1 MTDHSAG
8 SDRENAPSGGA
19 GNDRIPRILLLPQ
32 VHERAIN
39 RAEDSSPSRELHAQE
54 WTSRPDF
61 PHDAEH
67 LRAFRR
73 VAIAADRVEEGP
85 ADQAHRERAAHVVR
99 DAPRAARGP
108 DGRDGK
114 GLTRARG

>member
-1 MTDHSAG
+1 
-8 SDRENAPSGGA
+8 
-19 GNDRIPRILLLPQ
+19 
-32 VHERAIN
+32 
-39 RAEDSSPSRELHAQE
+39 
-54 WTSRPDF
+54 
-61 PHDAEH
+61 
-67 LRAFRR
+67 
-73 VAIAADRVEEGP
+73 VEEGP